1 MVQRTRSHPRQPRGF
16 TLLLALGV
24 VAVVTMAVMLS
35 FSVVGREADTQSDTR
50 RKKEAFYAAE
60 AGMAEGREKIRLLM
74 TNLGPATLDF
84 NAALGAPVNE
94 PGLGDP
100 ATDPWFEVLPGPGGA
115 GTWNY
120 YGLNAMMA
128 QPEDLQSGPDS
139 LPVASQ
145 DYADYPEQNRVRY
158 RVFLRNDKEPL
169 NGTGASP
176 SVDRNRQVWLI
187 AVGEVEGIENSRP
200 TRSVVQALVSQ
211 QTKES
216 KYSPGSVQQGGSGG
230 LSDSGNENGA
240 APGGE
245 ILISN
250 NAQTI

>member
-1 MVQRTRSHPRQPRGF
+1 MVQRTRTHSRQPRGF

-60 AGMAEGREKIRLLM
+60 AGMAEGREKVRLLM
-74 TNLGPATLDF
+74 TNLGPATLDLTL
-84 NAALGAPVNE
+84 ALGAPVNE
-94 PGLGDP
+94 PGLGNP

-120 YGLNAMMA
+120 YGLDTLTA
-128 QPEDLQSGPDS
+128 QPGDLQSGPDS
-139 LPVASQ
+139 LPLPDE
-145 DYADYPEQNRVRY
+145 DYADYPVQNRVRY
-158 RVFLRNDKEPL
+158 RVFLRNDREL
-169 NGTGASP
+169 TGGIGAGP
-176 SVDRNRQVWLI
+176 TVDYNRQVWLI

-216 KYSPGSVQQGGSGG
+216 KYSPGSTEQGGGDG
-230 LSDSGNENGA
+230 LYNYGA
-240 APGGE
+240 ETGSSSGGE
-245 ILISN
+245 IVISN
-250 NAQTI
+250 DAQTI